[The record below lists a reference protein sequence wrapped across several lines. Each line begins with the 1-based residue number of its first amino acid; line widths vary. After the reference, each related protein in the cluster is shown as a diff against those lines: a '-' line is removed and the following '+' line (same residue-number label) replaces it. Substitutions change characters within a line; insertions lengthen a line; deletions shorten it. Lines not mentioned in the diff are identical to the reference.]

1 MADLTDILDK
11 LQRPL
16 AVENKMG
23 CTNLSVMGG
32 LDRYVQKWAQQGQA
46 VAEQEEVRARLAQL
60 EALFADYA
68 RNDPR
73 LRQRKLR
80 FAKRLLDQLTEA
92 LAPGRP
98 AEVAP
103 SIELQPVG
111 KGSTELLR
119 PDGSAFQL
127 PSSPAVPAKKKEPVA
142 QTPSSRRRA
151 RLDSEVQYLKGVGPK
166 RAALLA
172 KLGIYTIG
180 DLFYHYP
187 LRHEDRSQ
195 LSPLSQAQHGV
206 LQTFYGV
213 VTGLREVKPRK
224 GLSILKVTVED
235 GTGSAELTWFNQP
248 YLKQKFERG
257 LRLIFSGKPKV
268 DFGKVEISQP
278 EWEPYSEED
287 PALHTGCI
295 VPIYP
300 LTAGLV
306 QTSMRRLMRHLID
319 GYVDQIEEVL
329 PSPILQA
336 YHFPSR
342 AEAIRE
348 MHFPTHLES
357 RDQAR
362 RRLVFEEFFGLQVAL
377 ALRRQ
382 EYQDGRPGIAFNP
395 DALLVKR
402 FIERLPF
409 HFTAAQRRVIAEIQ
423 QDMARPRPMNRL
435 LQGDVGSGK
444 TVVALIALLTAVE
457 SGYQAAFMAPTEI
470 LAEQQYQVIRQW
482 IEPLG
487 VAAELLIGSLSAKAK
502 RAAHERLA
510 RGETQIVVGTHALI
524 QEKVQFHRLGFVVID
539 EQHRFG
545 VMQRADLQQKGYN
558 PDVLVM
564 TATPIPRTLA
574 LTVYGDLDVS
584 IINELPPGRT
594 PIRTQWFPLSARRE
608 IYRFIRHQLEQGRQ
622 AYIVCPLIEESE
634 ALEAQAATEEAER
647 IQKEFPKF
655 QVGLLHGRMG
665 LEEKEAV
672 MQAFREGAIHLLTTT
687 TVIEV
692 GIDVPNATVMLI
704 LNAERF
710 GLAQLHQLRGRVG
723 RGAEQSYCF
732 LLTEAK
738 YNPRQVEDVYNAVYR
753 EGRRRMQ
760 VMTETTDGFVI
771 AEEDLLL
778 RGPGELA
785 GTRQSGLPELHI
797 ADVVK
802 DLDILEQ
809 ARQAAFEFVAGQPN
823 LQAPEYAAL
832 KHYLD
837 TRFGSRVDLARVS

>member
-1 MADLTDILDK
+1 MADLADILDK
-11 LQRPL
+11 LRRPL
-16 AVENKMG
+16 AVENRMG
-23 CTNLSVMGG
+23 CTNLSVIGG
-32 LDRYVQKWAQQGQA
+32 LDRYMQNWARRGQE
-46 VAEQEEVRARLAQL
+46 VAEQEEIRAQMAQL
-60 EALFADYA
+60 QDLFADYA

-80 FAKRLLDQLTEA
+80 FAKRLLDQLAEDVA
-92 LAPGRP
+92 QGRP
-98 AEVAP
+98 PRVAP
-103 SIELQPVG
+103 SIELQPVA
-111 KGSTELLR
+111 L
-119 PDGSAFQL
+119 
-127 PSSPAVPAKKKEPVA
+127 
-142 QTPSSRRRA
+142 PSSRRAVPGGPAPAGVSTSPSSRW
-151 RLDSEVQYLKGVGPK
+151 RPGLDSEVKYLKGVGPK
-166 RAALLA
+166 RAELLA
-172 KLGIYTIG
+172 KLGIRTIG
-180 DLFYHYP
+180 DLFYYYP
-187 LRHEDRSQ
+187 IRPEDRSQ
-195 LSPLSQAQHGV
+195 LSFLGDAQEGV

-213 VTGLREVKPRK
+213 VTGWREMQPRQ
-224 GLSILKVTVED
+224 GLHILKVRVED

-248 YLKQKFERG
+248 YMKQKFEKG
-257 LRLIFSGKPKV
+257 MPLIFSGKPKV

-278 EWEPYSEED
+278 DWEPYSEEEGA
-287 PALHTGCI
+287 PGGPPLHTGCI

-319 GYVDQIEEVL
+319 GYADQIEEVL
-329 PSPILQA
+329 PPEVLQA
-336 YHFPSR
+336 YQFPSR

-348 MHFPTHLES
+348 MHFPSRWES
-357 RDQAR
+357 RDRAR

-382 EYQDGRPGIAFNP
+382 EHQEGRPGIAFNP
-395 DALLVKR
+395 KAPLVER
-402 FIERLPF
+402 FLERLPF
-409 HFTAAQRRVIAEIQ
+409 RLTAAQQRVIAEIQ
-423 QDMARPRPMNRL
+423 GDMAQPRPMNRL

-444 TVVALIALLTAVE
+444 TVVALVALLTALE
-457 SGYQAAFMAPTEI
+457 SGYQAAFMAPTEV
-470 LAEQQYQVIRQW
+470 LAEQQYRVIREW
-482 IEPLG
+482 TEPLG

-510 RGETQIVVGTHALI
+510 RGETRLVVGTHALI
-524 QEKVQFHRLGFVVID
+524 QEEVQFHRLGLVVID

-584 IINELPPGRT
+584 VLNELPPGRT
-594 PIRTQWFPLSARRE
+594 PVRTQWFPLSARRE
-608 IYRFIRHQLEQGRQ
+608 VYRFIRQQLEEGRQ

-634 ALEAQAATEEAER
+634 ALEAQAATEEAAR
-647 IQKEFPKF
+647 IQKEFPRF
-655 QVGLLHGRMG
+655 QVGLLHGRLSM
-665 LEEKEAV
+665 EEKDAV
-672 MQAFREGAIHLLTTT
+672 MRAFRNGEIHLLTAT

-723 RGAEQSYCF
+723 RGAGQSYCF

-738 YNPRQVEDVYNAVYR
+738 YNPHQVEDVHHAVYR

-760 VMTETTDGFVI
+760 VMLETTDGFAI

-778 RGPGELA
+778 RGPGEIA
-785 GTRQSGLPELHI
+785 GTRQSGLPELHL

-809 ARQAAFEFVAGQPN
+809 ARQTAFQFVARQPN

-832 KHYLD
+832 KRYLD
-837 TRFGSRVDLARVS
+837 ARFGPRVDLARVS